1 LDVETHAGRGIWI
14 TRRALVGALLASGAL
29 GVGIGELAA
38 PLSPSQ
44 AHPAA
49 VAAAVPAA
57 CDTFAVNVGHAFTIL
72 GTILVDASRYP
83 AFIPQAASAGAAHN
97 NNKLNSIAGQVTAVT
112 SEITS
117 QAKHFTALKGPIIS
131 EEKQCLG

>member
-14 TRRALVGALLASGAL
+14 TRRALVAALLATGAL

-38 PLSPSQ
+38 PLAPSQ

-49 VAAAVPAA
+49 AAASVPAV
-57 CDTFAVNVGHAFTIL
+57 CDTFANNVGNAFKIL
-72 GTILVDASRYP
+72 GTILEDASRYP
-83 AFIPQAASAGAAHN
+83 SFISQAAQAGAAHN
-97 NNKLNSIAGQVTAVT
+97 NAKLNSIAASVTAVT
-112 SEITS
+112 SKITA
-117 QAKHFTALKGPIIS
+117 QNTHFTALKGPILS